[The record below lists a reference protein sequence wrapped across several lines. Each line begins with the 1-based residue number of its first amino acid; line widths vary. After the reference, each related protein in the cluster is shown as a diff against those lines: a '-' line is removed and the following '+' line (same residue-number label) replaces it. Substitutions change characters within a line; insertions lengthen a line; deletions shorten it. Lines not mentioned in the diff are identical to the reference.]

1 MRSPRNI
8 IGSVC
13 SWSRAGSLVRFGACL
28 LALMMLISFAALRS
42 HEFTAHFRV
51 GETARFVK
59 RHTFVS
65 PMQGKTKFNLT
76 VSNFQPI
83 RTIRTEP
90 QRLKDRFEVET
101 TTRVSIVEALHR
113 LKLGPHTESDPEPLA

>member
-1 MRSPRNI
+1 
-8 IGSVC
+8 
-13 SWSRAGSLVRFGACL
+13 VRFGACL
-28 LALMMLISFAALRS
+28 LALSMLISFPAGRS
-42 HEFTAHFRV
+42 HEFTAHFRA

-65 PMQGKTKFNLT
+65 PMQGETKFNLT
-76 VSNFQPI
+76 VSDFQPV

-90 QRLKDRFEVET
+90 PSLRDRFEVET